1 VTPDPTIADSMGS
14 TDRTGHPRTR
24 PIASAIVLLPEPA
37 RPDMTI
43 NTGSVCSILKG
54 PETWP

>member
-1 VTPDPTIADSMGS
+1 MGP